1 MSEGTKRETKFSATA
16 LIQQKRET
24 QQTPAV
30 IQNNQKHLLQKALL
44 LQISK
49 EITGINRI
57 PSML

>member
-30 IQNNQKHLLQKALL
+30 IQNNQSHLLRKALSL
-44 LQISK
+44 IMSK
-49 EITGINRI
+49 GNNWH
-57 PSML
+57 